1 MRPILLSFGGGINS
15 TALLLEWVEQG
26 KPLDL
31 VIFADTGSEMPE
43 TYEFIDKYV
52 IPFCKKHK
60 IHFET
65 VYYTVSNKV
74 AGVKKGHWVEGERV
88 SIYDY
93 YEYQKAV
100 PSMIKRSCTDKFK
113 ISPIEKYI
121 KQKWGDKN
129 LPLRLIGIDAGES
142 HRAKFIVDPKT
153 GKKIN
158 VVAVSARSINKKR
171 KFKVN
176 KKIFYKNPLEIFKKN
191 NIDILFEAIG
201 LSDGI
206 SKKVVETALKSKIH
220 VITPNKALIS
230 KHGNELAKLAE
241 KNKVNLEFEASV
253 AGGIPIL
260 RSIKEGLATNKISK
274 VYGILNGTSNY
285 ILSEMENSNE
295 NFADVLK
302 KAQILGYAEPGN
314 PKLDLNG
321 FDAFAK
327 VRILSA
333 LAFNSKIS
341 KHKCLMEG
349 IEKIELKDIKIANQL
364 DLRIKLLGI
373 SELKNNHLFET
384 VHPCLVSKK
393 SYIGNVNGVMNAVI
407 LQGKPVGES
416 VLQGEGAG
424 PGPTSSSLLSDLL
437 SILRGN
443 IKKPFGV
450 SVSKLKSLKP
460 YNVNNYVNSL
470 YLRFE
475 VKDKPGVLSEITN
488 RLAKYKISVKRLI
501 QTPDK
506 KNNKATIV
514 IITHKT
520 TETNIHNCLSIF
532 KKNKNILK
540 TPTLIRLLG

>member
-1 MRPILLSFGGGINS
+1 MNKIVNVAVVGLGQVGNYLNNELI
-15 TALLLEWVEQG
+15 T
-26 KPLDL
+26 
-31 VIFADTGSEMPE
+31 
-43 TYEFIDKYV
+43 
-52 IPFCKKHK
+52 KKK
-60 IHFET
+60 
-65 VYYTVSNKV
+65 
-74 AGVKKGHWVEGERV
+74 
-88 SIYDY
+88 D
-93 YEYQKAV
+93 
-100 PSMIKRSCTDKFK
+100 
-113 ISPIEKYI
+113 IE
-121 KQKWGDKN
+121 
-129 LPLRLIGIDAGES
+129 L
-142 HRAKFIVDPKT
+142 KT
-153 GKKIN
+153 GKRVN
-158 VVAVSARSINKKR
+158 VVAISAKNINKKR
-171 KFKVN
+171 KYKIN
-176 KKIFYKNPLEIFKKN
+176 RKIFYKNPFEIFKKEKV
-191 NIDILFEAIG
+191 DILFEVIG
-201 LSDGI
+201 QSDGV
-206 SKKVVETALKSKIH
+206 SKKLVETALKNKIH

-230 KHGNELAKLAE
+230 KHGNNLAKLAE
-241 KNKVNLEFEASV
+241 KNNVNLEFEASV

-260 RSIKEGLATNKISK
+260 RSIKEGLATNKLSK
-274 VYGILNGTSNY
+274 VYGILNGTSHY
-285 ILSEMENSNE
+285 ILSEMENSE
-295 NFADVLK
+295 QNFADVLK
-302 KAQILGYAEPGN
+302 KAQLLGYAEPGN

-341 KHKCLMEG
+341 NKKCLMEG
-349 IEKIELKDIKIANQL
+349 IEKIDLKDIKIANQL

-373 SELKNNHLFET
+373 SELKNNQLFET

-407 LQGKPVGES
+407 LNGKPVGES

-450 SVSKLKSLKP
+450 SVNKLKTLKT

-475 VKDKPGVLSEITN
+475 VKDRPGVLSQITN

-514 IITHKT
+514 IVTHKT
-520 TETNIHNCLSIF
+520 TELNCNSCLSIF

-540 TPTLIRLLG
+540 SPTLIRLLD